1 MTKNDE
7 KIVMERGLFSVFIL
21 SIYAKLAPNER
32 VQYFLVTRANLF
44 ANSLE
49 PSLKF
54 YGMLPKWMLE

>member
-7 KIVMERGLFSVFIL
+7 KIVMERGFFLFSVFIL

-54 YGMLPKWMLE
+54 YGMLPK